1 MARKTRKK
9 PAHKGGGRKK
19 TPTRSRR
26 RRFLSWL
33 VRWGLV
39 TSIWIAVILAGAVGW
54 YAYDL
59 PDIDKLQQPTR
70 RPSVTLNAA
79 DGSVIATY
87 GDLYGR
93 PLKFSEIPPHLLQ
106 AVLATEDRRFFDH
119 VGFDV
124 WAVIR
129 AAYVNYRSGAI
140 RQGGSTITQQLA
152 KNLFLTPAR
161 TVRRKVQELLIS
173 FWLEAKFSKKQ
184 IFTIYVN
191 RVYLGAGTYGVEA
204 ASRRYF
210 GVSARD
216 ISLHQAAVLAGLLK
230 APSRYT
236 PAYNPEGA
244 KERAQLVLG
253 RMVAAEF
260 LTEAEADRVAAEPLK
275 LAVGGQT
282 GGDRYFADWILEQAA
297 SYVGNTSRDL
307 VIRTTLDPRLQK
319 AAEARVSEALTKDGG
334 KLKASQGALVTVTP
348 DGAVRALVGGK
359 DYRKSQ
365 FNRAT
370 QALRQPGSAFKL
382 FVYLAGIESGLT
394 PDDVF
399 TDKPVRVRKWRPRN
413 YTGRYRGP
421 VTLRTAFTKSINTV
435 AVQISE
441 RVGRRNV
448 ISAARRLGITSEL
461 KSHPSIALGA
471 SEVTLLE
478 LTAAYAAL
486 ANGGRGVWAYGISE
500 IRSRSGRV
508 LYRRSGSGPGRV
520 IGPGNLSQMH
530 DMLTNVVVEGT
541 GRRAAIDR
549 PAAGKTG
556 TSQEFRDAWFVGYTS
571 ELVTGVW
578 VGNDDQGSMKRVVG
592 GTLPAGIW
600 REFMLD
606 ALNGDRTV
614 RAVRRTPP
622 KPVFRE
628 TVTRAPPRERLLPSR
643 PSRQKSTPTRRRPAP
658 SHQTYDD
665 NPDYQ
670 P

>member
-1 MARKTRKK
+1 MAKRARKK
-9 PAHKGGGRKK
+9 PPQKGGGGSGK
-19 TPTRSRR
+19 PGRSRR
-26 RRFLSWL
+26 RRVLSWFL
-33 VRWGLV
+33 RWGLV
-39 TSIWIAVILAGAVGW
+39 TSIWVAVLLAGAVGW

-70 RPSVTLNAA
+70 RPSVTLSAA

-93 PLKFSEIPPHLLQ
+93 PLKWKEIPPHLLQ
-106 AVLATEDRRFFDH
+106 AILAIEDRRFFDH
-119 VGFDV
+119 GGFDV
-124 WAVIR
+124 FAVIR
-129 AAYVNYRSGAI
+129 AAYVNIRSGTI

-173 FWLEAKFSKKQ
+173 FWLEAKFTKKQ
-184 IFTIYVN
+184 IFTIYIN

-210 GVSARD
+210 GVSAREV
-216 ISLHQAAVLAGLLK
+216 SLHQAAVLAGLLK

-236 PAYNPEGA
+236 PAYNPDGA
-244 KERAQLVLG
+244 KGRAKLVLDQ
-253 RMVAAEF
+253 MVAADF
-260 LTEAEADRVAAEPLK
+260 LTEAQARRAAGAPLR
-275 LAVGGQT
+275 LAARSET
-282 GGDRYFADWILEQAA
+282 GGNRYFADWILEQASA
-297 SYVGNTSRDL
+297 YVGNTGRDL
-307 VIRTTLDPRLQK
+307 VVRTTLDPRLQE
-319 AAEARVSEALTKDGG
+319 AAEKRLAEALSKNG
-334 KLKASQGALVTVTP
+334 KKAKAEQGALVALTP

-382 FVYLAGIESGLT
+382 FVYLAGIEAGLT

-399 TDKPVRVRKWRPRN
+399 QDKPVRIAKWRPRN

-421 VTLRTAFTKSINTV
+421 VTLRDAFARSINTV
-435 AVQISE
+435 AVQVSE
-441 RVGRRNV
+441 RAGRRNV

-461 KSHPSIALGA
+461 KSHPSLALGA
-471 SEVTLLE
+471 SEVTLVE

-486 ANGGRGVWAYGISE
+486 ANGGRGVWAHGISE
-500 IRSRSGRV
+500 IRDRAGRV

-520 IGPGNLSQMH
+520 IDPQHLSAMH
-530 DMLTNVVVEGT
+530 DMLTTVVIEGT

-549 PAAGKTG
+549 PVAGKTG
-556 TSQEFRDAWFVGYTS
+556 TSQDFRDAWFVGYTS
-571 ELVTGVW
+571 ELATGVW
-578 VGNDDQGSMKRVVG
+578 IGNDDHGPMKRVVG

-614 RAVRRTPP
+614 
-622 KPVFRE
+622 KPVRPA
-628 TVTRAPPRERLLPSR
+628 VSQMPVQPRVSRQRAPESLLPSR
-643 PSRQKSTPTRRRPAP
+643 PSRRTAPARPRKSRARPTL
-658 SHQTYDD
+658 DD